1 MGVVGCGNCR
11 KDQKE
16 NEEMLERENIIHDD
30 FEYTNR
36 INDKEYLNSKNIFE
50 NIFNSKINELG
61 VIKQNSEF
69 NDIIPQDVSNYMREN
84 PFDKNKYE
92 SNDKY
97 TYLMD
102 PLEFPNGNIYK
113 GNWNDR
119 LEMDGYGNY
128 ILKKDD
134 VFVEGIWDKGILKY
148 GRIFLPNGD
157 IYEGDI
163 ENNLYQG
170 EGKYINHEDGTI
182 YEGFFDKGERNK
194 FGKIIYKDGSYYEGN
209 LINDNI
215 PDGQGV
221 FKWIDPTL
229 DNNNNYN
236 NNNNGYY
243 NYSTN
248 YNNNNYKYS
257 YSGEFINGKI
267 DGYGILK
274 NEYSKSE
281 YKGDFKN
288 NVFHGKGVFQWGPN
302 GLIRYEG
309 EYKFGE
315 KNGNGNYIKPNFKY
329 SGFWNEGKPH
339 GLGLV
344 DNGNGIYKCSWRN
357 GVTVE
362 TPVLQNRSNDFE
374 NIDINFKPEKEDI
387 DFSELK
393 HLKVENFKNFNFTLG
408 GSFDDFLN

>member
-30 FEYTNR
+30 FEHTNR

-61 VIKQNSEF
+61 VIKSNSEF

-194 FGKIIYKDGSYYEGN
+194 FGKIIYMVH
-209 LINDNI
+209 IM
-215 PDGQGV
+215 
-221 FKWIDPTL
+221 
-229 DNNNNYN
+229 
-236 NNNNGYY
+236 
-243 NYSTN
+243 
-248 YNNNNYKYS
+248 
-257 YSGEFINGKI
+257 
-267 DGYGILK
+267 
-274 NEYSKSE
+274 
-281 YKGDFKN
+281 
-288 NVFHGKGVFQWGPN
+288 
-302 GLIRYEG
+302 
-309 EYKFGE
+309 
-315 KNGNGNYIKPNFKY
+315 
-329 SGFWNEGKPH
+329 
-339 GLGLV
+339 
-344 DNGNGIYKCSWRN
+344 
-357 GVTVE
+357 
-362 TPVLQNRSNDFE
+362 
-374 NIDINFKPEKEDI
+374 KEI
-387 DFSELK
+387 
-393 HLKVENFKNFNFTLG
+393 
-408 GSFDDFLN
+408 